1 MRKKKLNFQANSNWK
16 RSKSKFKGKAEEKLI
31 EEAAERL
38 AELFYEECLSER
50 NLKRRS
56 TRSLKRHRNNFT

>member
-56 TRSLKRHRNNFT
+56 TRSLKRYRNNFT